1 MNIDLN
7 NVVPHLNSGNMLN
20 HEKVADMVTLIQT
33 SFKPRQMMKRSNFFE
48 SHENINYVEYVAL
61 DPKYNKL

>member
-7 NVVPHLNSGNMLN
+7 NVVPQINNRSNDLN
-20 HEKVADMVTLIQT
+20 HVCDMVTLIQT
-33 SFKPRQMMKRSNFFE
+33 SFKPRQKMKKSNFFE
-48 SHENINYVEYVAL
+48 SNENVNYVEYVAL